1 MKKII
6 NNPADVVPEMVN
18 GMVRLYPQYIEKIDG
33 TEVMVRSDKES
44 MQGKVGI
51 VSGGGSGHEPSHA
64 GFVGKG
70 MLVQQL
76 QGKYLPLQHL
86 IKYTKQSRLLIV
98 AKVYF

>member
-51 VSGGGSGHEPSHA
+51 VSHA
-64 GFVGKG
+64 GRWKQKG
-70 MLVQQL
+70 PSYQRQ
-76 QGKYLPLQHL
+76 KTKACRPLFPEPVEEHPG
-86 IKYTKQSRLLIV
+86 
-98 AKVYF
+98 F